1 MNNNKL
7 LFKMSHALLQ
17 LNRALMNQL
26 LIRRD
31 DELNNLSLDGKNKFC
46 FISINIFEECQF
58 RGHLVKA
65 LLKR

>member
-31 DELNNLSLDGKNKFC
+31 DELNKLFNSSLSLDGKNKFC

-58 RGHLVKA
+58 RGHLV
-65 LLKR
+65 